1 MDGIAANAA
10 GVALVAV
17 AAPITLAA
25 ELVVVVA
32 AAAAVTAAE
41 DCVAG

>member
-25 ELVVVVA
+25 ELVLAV